1 MELQKVL
8 NIRKSIRSYTG
19 EGITDAQLERI
30 LTAAYEAP
38 IGMKRY
44 DSIHLTVIT
53 NPALLRE
60 IDANAAAA
68 SGDPSRHPLYGA
80 PMMILVSSSQTS
92 NVASANVG
100 IVIQNMSLAAVEE
113 GVGHCDIYG
122 AIRAL
127 VKNEELVAKLNIP
140 EGFVPTGSIILGQ
153 TDEVY
158 TARDIPADHK
168 YSMNILK

>member
-1 MELQKVL
+1 MELYKAL

-53 NPALLRE
+53 NPKLLHE

-80 PMMILVSSSQTS
+80 PMMILVSSLRLTFLMNFSYRILLLS
-92 NVASANVG
+92 FYINHIFVFVN
-100 IVIQNMSLAAVEE
+100 
-113 GVGHCDIYG
+113 
-122 AIRAL
+122 
-127 VKNEELVAKLNIP
+127 NICW
-140 EGFVPTGSIILGQ
+140 
-153 TDEVY
+153 
-158 TARDIPADHK
+158 
-168 YSMNILK
+168 

>member
-1 MELQKVL
+1 MELQNVL

-127 VKNEELVAKLNIP
+127 VKNEELVAKLHIP
-140 EGFVPTGSIILGQ
+140 EGFVPTGSIVLGQ
-153 TDEVY
+153 TDELY

-168 YSMNILK
+168 YSMNIMQ